1 MHSSLLHSLIAQWHQ
16 LTATDMRA
24 WDLLLLNGPM
34 NHGKLARLTGLSG
47 GAVTGVIHK
56 LERAGAVIR
65 EPDPTDGRKIIVRAA
80 GSVRD
85 GPLRDFFDQFE
96 QRVEKVLRR
105 VFGEGTGCKSPPPGR
120 DGAASLA
127 GGNATAPEV
136 GARPRRDGA
145 FGRRITSATEAEK
158 SGRLGAGLRIAT
170 LWPHVSSSRD
180 HRERS
185 IPAIHVF
192 DSHAARRHLVPGDRA
207 GRAQRVGEEARNRHR
222 ADAARHRRD
231 RARDFRHLGERYVA
245 DDVRFAVR
253 RPARG

>member
-1 MHSSLLHSLIAQWHQ
+1 MKERNRSNSSADRRALHLATRKAGRELGMHSSLLHSLIAQWHQ

-96 QRVEKVLRR
+96 QRVEKVLGAYSEKELDVSRR
-105 VFGEGTGCKSPPPGR
+105 LLGEMGQLLLQEATRLRLKLEHDLDATGPSDAVSR
-120 DGAASLA
+120 AL
-127 GGNATAPEV
+127 
-136 GARPRRDGA
+136 PRQ
-145 FGRRITSATEAEK
+145 K
-158 SGRLGAGLRIAT
+158 
-170 LWPHVSSSRD
+170 
-180 HRERS
+180 
-185 IPAIHVF
+185 
-192 DSHAARRHLVPGDRA
+192 RA
-207 GRAQRVGEEARNRHR
+207 GVLAPG
-222 ADAARHRRD
+222 
-231 RARDFRHLGERYVA
+231 
-245 DDVRFAVR
+245 
-253 RPARG
+253 